1 MDVALLIPADDS
13 VRLLDA
19 VLERMD
25 YSKLRAAYSR
35 IGRIGHSPESLFKI
49 MVYGYM
55 NGIVSSR
62 KLEQACKRDIN
73 FMYLLRG
80 APAPDHATIARF
92 RSERLTDAIDDLF
105 NQLVRLL
112 AELGELSLCNVFI
125 DGTKLEANANRYS
138 FVWKKSVQKNEAKM
152 QEKMK
157 EELPK
162 LVAGFGLRFHV
173 GEKIQVKDLKKLLKR
188 LYRLKGDIEFVY
200 GSGRRKSPLQRAIE
214 TVEKYLARQR
224 RYDENNKHFGDRN
237 SFSKTDPDAT
247 FMRMKDDHMKNGQ
260 LKPAYNITLAVDAE
274 YIVGTLISSERSDA
288 RTFIPI
294 MEKLLPFGYTK
305 PVADAGFES
314 EENYTWCEA
323 NGQIAF
329 IKPANYDRAKTKKYK
344 SDIGRRENMT
354 YDAETDSYICHAG
367 HRLTVAYE
375 RKTRSRAGYP
385 TITTVYSCH
394 HCSGCLH
401 KERCIKGSSKVPLEQ
416 RSKNL
421 FVAKNFQR
429 QRQEMEARITTKEG
443 ILLRQNRSIQVEGA
457 FGVIKQDMGFRRF
470 LLRGQVK
477 VETEFLLLAF
487 AFNINKLHQKVQS
500 NRCGEYLHVARVA

>member
-1 MDVALLIPADDS
+1 
-13 VRLLDA
+13 
-19 VLERMD
+19 
-25 YSKLRAAYSR
+25 
-35 IGRIGHSPESLFKI
+35 
-49 MVYGYM
+49 
-55 NGIVSSR
+55 
-62 KLEQACKRDIN
+62 
-73 FMYLLRG
+73 
-80 APAPDHATIARF
+80 
-92 RSERLTDAIDDLF
+92 
-105 NQLVRLL
+105 
-112 AELGELSLCNVFI
+112 
-125 DGTKLEANANRYS
+125 
-138 FVWKKSVQKNEAKM
+138 
-152 QEKMK
+152 
-157 EELPK
+157 
-162 LVAGFGLRFHV
+162 
-173 GEKIQVKDLKKLLKR
+173 
-188 LYRLKGDIEFVY
+188 
-200 GSGRRKSPLQRAIE
+200 
-214 TVEKYLARQR
+214 
-224 RYDENNKHFGDRN
+224 
-237 SFSKTDPDAT
+237 
-247 FMRMKDDHMKNGQ
+247 
-260 LKPAYNITLAVDAE
+260 
-274 YIVGTLISSERSDA
+274 
-288 RTFIPI
+288 
-294 MEKLLPFGYTK
+294 
-305 PVADAGFES
+305 
-314 EENYTWCEA
+314 
-323 NGQIAF
+323 
-329 IKPANYDRAKTKKYK
+329 
-344 SDIGRRENMT
+344 MT

>member
-1 MDVALLIPADDS
+1 
-13 VRLLDA
+13 
-19 VLERMD
+19 
-25 YSKLRAAYSR
+25 
-35 IGRIGHSPESLFKI
+35 
-49 MVYGYM
+49 M

-162 LVAGFGLRFHV
+162 LAAGFGLRFHV

-314 EENYTWCEA
+314 EENYTWCEE

-487 AFNINKLHQKVQS
+487 AFNINKLHKKVQS